1 MGFQQIATHR
11 PFWQPISTQ
20 ATHAL
25 LFDLRQ
31 SKMVISWHPPVSIF
45 WWLTPDICHW
55 IRMYTGHEIYNLHIV
70 LVLTCPFVLSA
81 IYCEQVEK
89 QVIEFSF
96 SSILHTDTGL
106 CQSSLVSPIKPIVHS
121 KAPKPKVFAPPT
133 LLVSKT
139 PATRGAQELSNFTRV
154 LLVVTRN
161 YVWIM
166 LPIVVSVTNPP
177 AIILPHHKERP
188 GTAISPC
195 IKSNGPKSNS
205 HAGPWMFEPHFV
217 VTISNK
223 SAVSF
228 RTYYHLVELVHL
240 DPHPAV

>member
-1 MGFQQIATHR
+1 MSGSYGFSTDCNTSSFLATHFNTSNTCMALW
-11 PFWQPISTQ
+11 PAAIKDGNKLTSTCLY
-20 ATHAL
+20 L
-25 LFDLRQ
+25 L
-31 SKMVISWHPPVSIF
+31 MVN
-45 WWLTPDICHW
+45 
-55 IRMYTGHEIYNLHIV
+55 TGYMPLNQNVYWPKIYNLHI
-70 LVLTCPFVLSA
+70 VLTCPFVLSA

-89 QVIEFSF
+89 QVVEFSF

-106 CQSSLVSPIKPIVHS
+106 CQSSLVSSIKPIVHS

-188 GTAISPC
+188 GTAISPSMTPQLTKKTTNWSSQ
-195 IKSNGPKSNS
+195 IKWPQK
-205 HAGPWMFEPHFV
+205 
-217 VTISNK
+217 
-223 SAVSF
+223 
-228 RTYYHLVELVHL
+228 
-240 DPHPAV
+240 

>member
-1 MGFQQIATHR
+1 
-11 PFWQPISTQ
+11 
-20 ATHAL
+20 
-25 LFDLRQ
+25 
-31 SKMVISWHPPVSIF
+31 
-45 WWLTPDICHW
+45 
-55 IRMYTGHEIYNLHIV
+55 MYTGHEIYNLHIV

-166 LPIVVSVTNPP
+166 LPIVVSVTVQTLLPSYYLTTKRDRERQYHQASNQMAPKVIP
-177 AIILPHHKERP
+177 MLAHGCLSPIL
-188 GTAISPC
+188 
-195 IKSNGPKSNS
+195 
-205 HAGPWMFEPHFV
+205 
-217 VTISNK
+217 
-223 SAVSF
+223 
-228 RTYYHLVELVHL
+228 
-240 DPHPAV
+240 